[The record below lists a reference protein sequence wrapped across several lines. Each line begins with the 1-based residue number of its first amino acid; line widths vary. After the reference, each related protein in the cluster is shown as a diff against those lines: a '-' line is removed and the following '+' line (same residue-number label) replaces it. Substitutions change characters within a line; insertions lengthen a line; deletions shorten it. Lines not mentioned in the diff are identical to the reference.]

1 MQTAES
7 LDQQISYYTIR
18 LDVFEGPLDLLLHLI
33 QKDEMDICD
42 VSIADITDQYINYIN
57 LMEELDLDVAS
68 EFLVMGATLLQIKSQ
83 SLLPSPKADEKQSK
97 GFKDREQLVRQL
109 LEYKQFKEM
118 TLALNQRA
126 FSRELIHERQ
136 VSTELED
143 QREFHIRATLFDLIT
158 AFQQLEDRR
167 QFEFDDD
174 YYEELQEEPITVE
187 EKIEFVERILESG
200 DPVNFTDLFPV
211 HANKA
216 ERIVTFLAILELIR
230 LKHITSVQSGHFTEI
245 YLQKRN
251 TDTNNYGSTN

>member
-1 MQTAES
+1 MTQTTEAQ
-7 LDQQISYYTIR
+7 DQQISYYPIR

-126 FSRELIHERQ
+126 FWR
-136 VSTELED
+136 
-143 QREFHIRATLFDLIT
+143 
-158 AFQQLEDRR
+158 
-167 QFEFDDD
+167 
-174 YYEELQEEPITVE
+174 
-187 EKIEFVERILESG
+187 
-200 DPVNFTDLFPV
+200 
-211 HANKA
+211 
-216 ERIVTFLAILELIR
+216 
-230 LKHITSVQSGHFTEI
+230 
-245 YLQKRN
+245 
-251 TDTNNYGSTN
+251 